1 MVNPTYIKSDGKI
14 YEVVGYDG
22 RYPVTR
28 LTDLKEIPVDKPL
41 KKVETKEEVVED
53 NPVEEVVVKP
63 KRTRKK

>member
-1 MVNPTYIKSDGKI
+1 MVNPTYIKSDGKV

-41 KKVETKEEVVED
+41 KKVEVTEE
-53 NPVEEVVVKP
+53 PEEEVVKP

>member
-28 LTDLKEIPVDKPL
+28 LTNLKEIPVDKPL
-41 KKVETKEEVVED
+41 KKVEVKEEVKEE
-53 NPVEEVVVKP
+53 PVEEVVKP